1 MHNADPDGGR
11 FTASV
16 PRSPEK
22 SQRPTRI
29 RWLIFVLSCW
39 VSWLLYLHRYSW
51 GVIRPSLKAEY
62 PQLTDVQLGWLDSAF
77 MATYGLGQVPGGLA
91 GDLLGPGAVLVV
103 SILSWSACV
112 AWLPWAPGFW
122 PLAWARSVFGA
133 AQAPAYPSLSKVTR
147 SWFPVKMRST
157 MQGLVASLSGRAG
170 GACAPLVVATL
181 LMGVLHLSW
190 RQALLIL
197 GGAGAGFGVAF
208 ALLFRNSP
216 REHPWANE
224 AEQDVV
230 NEGASPQAAKG
241 RPRLRWSGGN
251 VVTVTALLLYAF
263 ASTFADQL
271 YVSWIPQFLVEG
283 KRFTPTQMGVFASL
297 PLWGGALGG
306 TCGGVMN
313 DVLIRITGSR
323 HWSRSAVAFSGKLLA
338 AVFIAVSV
346 GVDDGRWVMVLLLAC
361 KFFGDWSLISQW
373 GTITDISGR
382 AGGTVFGAV
391 NAVGAL
397 AAFLAGPAMGH
408 LKQDFGWEV
417 LFQCV
422 AGVYLLAAACWLF
435 IDCTRQLFMED
446 EAA

>member
-1 MHNADPDGGR
+1 MNNADPNGDH
-11 FTASV
+11 FTASA
-16 PRSPEK
+16 PGSPARL
-22 SQRPTRI
+22 QRPTRI
-29 RWLIFVLSCW
+29 RWLIFGLSCAA
-39 VSWLLYLHRYSW
+39 SWLLYLHRYSW

-62 PQLTDVQLGWLDSAF
+62 PDLTDKELGWLDAVF
-77 MATYGLGQVPGGLA
+77 NATYGLGQVPSGLA

-112 AWLPWAPGFW
+112 AWLTWAPGFW
-122 PLAWARSVFGA
+122 PLAWVRSVFGA
-133 AQAPAYPSLSKVTR
+133 AQAGAYPNLSKVTR
-147 SWFPVKMRST
+147 SWFPAKARST
-157 MQGLVASLSGRAG
+157 VQGLVASLSGRAG
-170 GACAPLVVATL
+170 GACASLVVATL
-181 LMGVLHLSW
+181 LMGVLHVTW
-190 RQALLIL
+190 REALLVL
-197 GGAGAGFGVAF
+197 GGGGLVFGVAF

-230 NEGASPQAAKG
+230 WDGASPQTAGG
-241 RPRLRWSGGN
+241 RPRFRWSRAN
-251 VVTVTALLLYAF
+251 LLTAAALLLYAF

-283 KRFTPTQMGVFASL
+283 KRLTSYQMGIFASL

-306 TCGGVMN
+306 TVGGVLN
-313 DVLIRITGSR
+313 DVLIRVTGSR
-323 HWSRSAVAFSGKLLA
+323 RWGRSAVAFTGKLLA
-338 AVFIAVSV
+338 AGFIALSV
-346 GVDDGRWVMVLLLAC
+346 DVADGRWVMVLLFAC

-382 AGGTVFGAV
+382 AGGTIFGAV

-397 AAFLAGPAMGH
+397 AAFLAGPVMGH

-422 AGVYLLAAACWLF
+422 AGVYLFAALCWLF
-435 IDCTRQLFMED
+435 IDCTRRLLIE
-446 EAA
+446 EVGA